1 VASQGAYFLHGGV
14 FPDYYLV
21 QGVAMGAN
29 DLIGCPRKHQVAHLR
44 ASINTVDMLQ
54 VKSVPKSDALIS
66 GTTSCRQKTS
76 LLRAPANSLHC
87 CLMLIEFGKIIFS
100 MRYWLPDEEFIIIST
115 RCNLVFIMHT
125 PLETAYLLLVPQ

>member
-1 VASQGAYFLHGGV
+1 
-14 FPDYYLV
+14 
-21 QGVAMGAN
+21 MGAH

-44 ASINTVDMLQ
+44 ASIHTVDMLQ
-54 VKSVPKSDALIS
+54 VKGVPKSDALIS

-100 MRYWLPDEEFIIIST
+100 MRYRLPNEEFIIIST
-115 RCNLVFIMHT
+115 RRNLVFIMHA
-125 PLETAYLLLVPQ
+125 PLETAYLLLVSQ